1 MATDTRVQL
10 HFLDYWRVIK
20 IRKWIILTVFL
31 LTVLTGV
38 LYTSSQPKL
47 FSAAT
52 RIKMERP
59 EKLEIE
65 IFGPS
70 RANLDGTWLAEQI
83 EIIQSKKVLT
93 RVAEDMKLKDK
104 WRFPSDEAAAGRLK
118 GKVWVRPVRGAIID
132 IGVND
137 LDPKDAADLANG
149 VAEIY
154 VKSRFE
160 QMVDTTLRAINK
172 LREEFDKQDTAVQEA
187 QKRVD
192 DLKREYNISSLLQPL
207 EPGAAGKLAQDLS
220 AAHVDSLVR
229 EIRLKK
235 VQSLT
240 RDQLRTAIT
249 TIIPDAGL
257 SKQQEALYGVELR
270 MKQMLQDFGP
280 KHPAMRMMELT
291 QQALREQFEAMLD
304 GVLKGIEIDYD
315 VAKAREEALTAE
327 VEKARQIEWEY
338 SSGKYREYE
347 KAIRELA
354 SKMQLRDALK
364 LRIAQEGVE
373 LQLPRTNVEVLERA
387 TPNSGPISPN
397 VKRNII
403 MSVVAGLVVGLA
415 LAFFIEYLD
424 TSIKTVEDVENYLGL
439 PVLGIV
445 PQHVKPLVQEGED
458 SHHAEIYRVIRTNLE
473 FAKRDLGANAITV
486 VSAGSGE
493 GKSLTLFNLAYTYAK
508 NGDKVLIVDSDLR
521 RPSQHKILGVP
532 YGAGLTNLLLDQKSL
547 DEVIVP
553 SSVPNLYFM
562 SRGKHVASSS
572 GILNSQRMRDLIK
585 ELKLR
590 YDMIFF
596 DSPPIM
602 AVSDAA
608 ILASEVD
615 LTLMIIEYRKFP
627 QRMSARAIQMVE
639 NVKGKVV
646 GVVLNNINISA
657 DSSYYYYYTHYDY
670 YTQRETAPAKA
681 KPAKTEETPK
691 VAAAAPKRKEP
702 TEPDKPDKEEIEFKD
717 S

>member
-1 MATDTRVQL
+1 MATENRVQL

-47 FSAAT
+47 YSAFT

-59 EKLEIE
+59 DSIE
-65 IFGPS
+65 INPFGAGKTDVNS
-70 RANLDGTWLAEQI
+70 LWLAEQI
-83 EIIQSKKVLT
+83 EIMQSEKVLS
-93 RVAEDMKLKDK
+93 RVVEDLKLREK
-104 WRFPSDEAAAGRLK
+104 WNSTSDEAASSRLK
-118 GKVWVRPVRGAIID
+118 AKLDVRPVRLTTILD
-132 IGVND
+132 ISITD
-137 LDPKDAADLANG
+137 TDPKQCAELANG
-149 VAEIY
+149 VAAIY

-160 QMVDTTLRAINK
+160 QMIDTTFRAIGK
-172 LREEFDKQDTAVQEA
+172 LREEQDKQDQAVQEA

-192 DLKREYNISSLLQPL
+192 DLKREYSISSLLQPL
-207 EPGAAGKLAQDLS
+207 EPGAAGILWQNLS

-229 EIRLKK
+229 EIRMKK

-240 RDQLRTAIT
+240 RDQLRNAIT

-257 SKQQEALYGVELR
+257 TKQQEALLGVELR
-270 MKQMLQDFGP
+270 MKLMLQDFGP
-280 KHPAMRMMELT
+280 QHPVMRTMKVT
-291 QQALREQFEAMLD
+291 QDALREQFEAMLD
-304 GVLKGIEIDYD
+304 GILKGIEIDFD
-315 VAKAREEALTAE
+315 VAKAREEALNSE

-338 SSGKYREYE
+338 TSGKYREFE
-347 KAIRELA
+347 KATRELE
-354 SKMQLRDALK
+354 SKTRLRDALK
-364 LRIAQEGVE
+364 LRIAQEGIE
-373 LQLPRTNVEVLERA
+373 LVLPRVNVEVLDRA
-387 TPNSGPISPN
+387 VPSWVPISPN
-397 VKRNII
+397 AQRNVMMSII
-403 MSVVAGLVVGLA
+403 AGLIIGVA

-445 PQHVKPLVQEGED
+445 PQHVKPLIQEGD
-458 SHHAEIYRVIRTNLE
+458 DGHHAEIYRVVRTNLE

-486 VSAGSGE
+486 VSAGAGE
-493 GKSLTLFNLAYTYAK
+493 GKSLTLFNLAHTYAK
-508 NGDKVLIVDSDLR
+508 NGEKVLIVDSDLR
-521 RPSQHKILGVP
+521 RPSLHKILGMPHNV
-532 YGAGLTNLLLDQKSL
+532 GLTNLLLEQKTL

-553 SSVPNLYFM
+553 TSVPNLYFM
-562 SRGKHVASSS
+562 PRGKHISSSS
-572 GILNSQRMRDLIK
+572 GVLNSQRMRDLIK

-670 YTQRETAPAKA
+670 YSAKEGAPGKPVKEKA
-681 KPAKTEETPK
+681 ETPRLSARGK
-691 VAAAAPKRKEP
+691 
-702 TEPDKPDKEEIEFKD
+702 EPDKPDKEEIEFKE

>member
-1 MATDTRVQL
+1 
-10 HFLDYWRVIK
+10 
-20 IRKWIILTVFL
+20 
-31 LTVLTGV
+31 
-38 LYTSSQPKL
+38 
-47 FSAAT
+47 
-52 RIKMERP
+52 MENP
-59 EKLEIE
+59 AKLEIPL
-65 IFGPS
+65 FGQS
-70 RANLDGTWLAEQI
+70 GQGVEGGWLADQI

-93 RVAEDMKLKDK
+93 RVVEDMKLREK
-104 WRFPSDEAAAGRLK
+104 WNYTSDEAAAGRLK
-118 GKVWVRPVRGAIID
+118 SKLWVRNYRGTTLLE
-132 IGVND
+132 IGIND
-137 LDPKDAADLANG
+137 TDPKAAAELANG

-172 LREEFDKQDTAVQEA
+172 LREEFDKQDAAVQEA

-192 DLKREYNISSLLQPL
+192 ELKREYNISSLLQPL
-207 EPGAAGKLAQDLS
+207 EPGAASSLAQNLS

-280 KHPAMRMMELT
+280 NHPVFRMMELT

-347 KAIRELA
+347 KAVRELA
-354 SKMQLRDALK
+354 SKVQLRDALK

-373 LQLPRTNVEVLERA
+373 LQLPRTNVEVIDRA
-387 TPNSGPISPN
+387 APNYAPISPN
-397 VKRNII
+397 VRRNII

-445 PQHVKPLVQEGED
+445 PQHVRPLVQEGDD

-493 GKSLTLFNLAYTYAK
+493 GKSLTMFNLAYTYAK

-532 YGAGLTNLLLDQKSL
+532 YGVGLTNLLLDQKTL

-553 SSVPNLYFM
+553 TSVPNLYFM

-670 YTQRETAPAKA
+670 YTARDTAGQKVAKAAPAEA
-681 KPAKTEETPK
+681 PK
-691 VAAAAPKRKEP
+691 VAAAPKPKEAKKQ
-702 TEPDKPDKEEIEFKD
+702 EPDKPDKEEIEFRE

>member
-1 MATDTRVQL
+1 MAAENRVQL

-47 FSAAT
+47 YSAST
-52 RIKMERP
+52 RIKMEKP
-59 EKLEIE
+59 ESIE
-65 IFGPS
+65 INPFGAGKAGIDS
-70 RANLDGTWLAEQI
+70 LWLAEQI
-83 EIIQSKKVLT
+83 EIMQSSKVLS
-93 RVAEDMKLKDK
+93 RVAEDLKLREK
-104 WRFPSDEAAAGRLK
+104 WNAYSDEAAAARLK
-118 GKVWVRPVRGAIID
+118 GKLWARPVRGTSILE
-132 IGVND
+132 IGITD
-137 LDPKDAADLANG
+137 TDPKQCADLANG
-149 VAEIY
+149 VATIY

-160 QMVDTTLRAINK
+160 QMIDTTYRAIGK
-172 LREEFDKQDTAVQEA
+172 LREEQDKQDQAVQDA

-207 EPGAAGKLAQDLS
+207 DPGAAGKLSQDLS

-249 TIIPDAGL
+249 TIIPDGGL
-257 SKQQEALYGVELR
+257 TKQQEALYGVELR

-280 KHPAMRMMELT
+280 AHPAMRMMKLT
-291 QQALREQFEAMLD
+291 QDALREQFEAMLD

-315 VAKAREEALTAE
+315 VAKAREEALSAE
-327 VEKARQIEWEY
+327 VEKARQIEWEFA
-338 SSGKYREYE
+338 SGKYREYE
-347 KAIRELA
+347 KAARELQ
-354 SKMQLRDALK
+354 SKTQLRDALK
-364 LRIAQEGVE
+364 LRIAQEGIE
-373 LQLPRTNVEVLERA
+373 LQLPRVNVEVLDRA
-387 TPNSGPISPN
+387 EPSWGPISPN
-397 VKRNII
+397 ARRNVM
-403 MSVVAGLVVGLA
+403 MSVIAGLVIGLA
-415 LAFFIEYLD
+415 LAFYIEYLD

-445 PQHVKPLVQEGED
+445 PQHVKALVNEGD
-458 SHHAEIYRVIRTNLE
+458 DGHHAEIYRVIRTNLE

-486 VSAGSGE
+486 VSAGAGE

-508 NGDKVLIVDSDLR
+508 NGEKVLVVDSDLR
-521 RPSQHKILGVP
+521 RPSLHKILGMP
-532 YGAGLTNLLLDQKSL
+532 QGIGLTNLMLEQKTL
-547 DEVIVP
+547 DEVIIP
-553 SSVPNLYFM
+553 TSVPNLYFM
-562 SRGKHVASSS
+562 PRGKHIASSS

-670 YTQRETAPAKA
+670 YSAKEGTPG
-681 KPAKTEETPK
+681 KPVKEKSETPK
-691 VAAAAPKRKEP
+691 LASKGKV
-702 TEPDKPDKEEIEFKD
+702 PDKPDKEEIEFKE

>member
-1 MATDTRVQL
+1 MASDTRVQL

-38 LYTSSQPKL
+38 LYTSSQPKI
-47 FSAAT
+47 FSSST

-59 EKLEIE
+59 EATVMSPFSPQGK
-65 IFGPS
+65 S
-70 RANLDGTWLAEQI
+70 ASVDGLWLAEQMEYI
-83 EIIQSKKVLT
+83 RSTKILT
-93 RVAEDMKLKDK
+93 RVVEELDLTSK
-104 WRFPSDEAAAGRLK
+104 WNIKNSEAAAGRLR
-118 GKVWVRPVRGAIID
+118 GKIFVNSVRGLPMLD
-132 IGVND
+132 IGSRGT
-137 LDPKDAADLANG
+137 DPNECAFLANG
-149 VAEIY
+149 VAESY
-154 VKSRFE
+154 VSIMLDRSIA
-160 QMVDTTLRAINK
+160 TTLKALEK
-172 LREEFDKQDTAVQEA
+172 LKEEQESLDNEVQTA

-192 DLKREYNISSLLQPL
+192 DLKREYSISSLLQPL

-235 VQSLT
+235 IQTLT
-240 RDQLRTAIT
+240 REQLRTAIT
-249 TIIPDAGL
+249 TIIPDSGL
-257 SKQQEALYGVELR
+257 SSQQQALYGVELR
-270 MKQMLQDFGP
+270 MKQMLHDYGP
-280 KHPAMRMMELT
+280 NHPAMRMMELT
-291 QQALREQFEAMLD
+291 HQALREQFEAMLD

-315 VAKAREEALTAE
+315 VAKAREEALNSE

-347 KAIRELA
+347 KAVRELN

-364 LRIAQEGVE
+364 LRIAQELVE
-373 LQLPRTNVEVLERA
+373 LEMPRPSVEVIEKA
-387 TPNSGPISPN
+387 NPSWSPISPN
-397 VKRNII
+397 THRNIM
-403 MSVVAGLVVGLA
+403 MSVIAGLVLGIA

-493 GKSLTLFNLAYTYAK
+493 GKSLTLFNLAYTYAR
-508 NGDKVLIVDSDLR
+508 NGEKVLVVDSDLR
-521 RPSQHKILGVP
+521 RPTLHKILGVP
-532 YGAGLTNLLLDQKSL
+532 QANGLTNLLMEQKTL
-547 DEVIVP
+547 DEVIMP
-553 SSVPNLYFM
+553 TSVPNLYFM
-562 SRGKHVASSS
+562 PRGKHLSSSS
-572 GILNSQRMRDLIK
+572 GVLNSQRMRDLIK

-657 DSSYYYYYTHYDY
+657 DSSYYYYYSHYDY
-670 YTQRETAPAKA
+670 YSAKETPSPAPAKGKAEAA
-681 KPAKTEETPK
+681 KPS
-691 VAAAAPKRKEP
+691 
-702 TEPDKPDKEEIEFKD
+702 DKPTPEKKTDKEQIEFRE

>member
-38 LYTSSQPKL
+38 LYTSSQPRMY
-47 FSAAT
+47 SAST

-59 EKLEIE
+59 DTLEIT
-65 IFGPS
+65 ITGPNQ
-70 RANLDGTWLAEQI
+70 AGPDGGWLTDQL
-83 EIIQSKKVLT
+83 EIIQSQKILT
-93 RVAEDMKLKDK
+93 RAAEDMDLKNK
-104 WRFPSDEAAAGRLK
+104 WKYPSVSTAAGRLK
-118 GKVWVRPVRGAIID
+118 GKLWVRPVRGTIFE
-132 IGVND
+132 IGIND
-137 LDPKDAADLANG
+137 TDPNAAAELANG
-149 VAEIY
+149 VARSY
-154 VKSRFE
+154 VNSRLE
-160 QMVDTTLRAINK
+160 QSLFTTMRAIEK
-172 LREEFDKQDTAVQEA
+172 LKEEQSNLDQAVSDA

-192 DLKREYNISSLLQPL
+192 DLKREYNISSLYQPL
-207 EPGAAGKLAQDLS
+207 EPGAASRLAQDLS
-220 AAHVDSLVR
+220 SAHVDSLVR

-257 SKQQEALYGVELR
+257 AKQQEALYGVELR

-280 KHPAMRMMELT
+280 KHPAIRMMELT

-315 VAKAREEALTAE
+315 VAKAREEALSAE

-347 KAIRELA
+347 KALRELA

-364 LRIAQEGVE
+364 LRIAQEQLD
-373 LQLPRTNVEVLERA
+373 LQLPRRSVEVLDPA
-387 TPNSGPISPN
+387 APNNNPISPN
-397 VKRNII
+397 VRRNII
-403 MSVVAGLVVGLA
+403 MSVIAGLVVGLA

-445 PQHVKPLVQEGED
+445 PQHVKALVHEGDD

-493 GKSLTLFNLAYTYAK
+493 GKSLTLFNLAHTYAR

-532 YGAGLTNLLLDQKSL
+532 YGVGLTNYLLGQNSL

-553 SSVPNLYFM
+553 TSVPNLYFI
-562 SRGKHVASSS
+562 SRGKHISSSS
-572 GILNSQRMRDLIK
+572 GVLNSQQMRDLIK

-670 YTQRETAPAKA
+670 YTQREAAPAKPKA
-681 KPAKTEETPK
+681 APAETPK
-691 VAAAAPKRKEP
+691 LVAKTREEKAPDR
-702 TEPDKPDKEEIEFKD
+702 PDKEEIEFKD